1 MKGLAQTGSDHDRGE
16 DWPKD
21 VSEIRYLSTADR
33 TFQRAMFYAPPAQ
46 DARPLL
52 VALHSWSGTFLQKA
66 GVPYARWCIAK
77 GWIFIHPDFRG
88 RNDKPEATGSEAVV
102 ADILS
107 AVAHAKSTAQVDES
121 RVYLV
126 GVSGGGMASL
136 LVAGR
141 APQTWTAVSSWVPI
155 VDLKEWYFESVRR
168 KQKYATDIVQSI
180 GGVPLDGT
188 PAAEQARKRSPLT
201 YLGAARAVPI
211 AISAGIQDGHD
222 GGSVP
227 VSHSLRAFNA
237 LADPK
242 DQLTEMQIAAITE
255 SRSVPSELLSTAV
268 DDPDYGDKK
277 VVLRRRSRNVTLTLF
292 SGGHEIIV
300 DAALRWLAAQHR

>member
-1 MKGLAQTGSDHDRGE
+1 MDGLARTGSDHDRGE
-16 DWPKD
+16 DWPKP
-21 VSEIRYLSTADR
+21 VSEIRYLSTSDR
-33 TFQRAMFYAPPAQ
+33 TYQRAMFYAPPSQAPQ
-46 DARPLL
+46 PLL
-52 VALHSWSGTFLQKA
+52 VALHSWSGSYLQKA
-66 GVPYARWCIAK
+66 GVPYAKWCIAK
-77 GWIFIHPDFRG
+77 GWIFVHPDFRG
-88 RNDKPEATGSEAVV
+88 RNDRPEATGSDAVV

-107 AVAHAKSTAQVDES
+107 AVTHAKGNARVDES

-155 VDLKEWYFESVRR
+155 VDLKQWYFESVRR

-188 PAAEQARKRSPLT
+188 RPAEETRRRSPITFLA
-201 YLGAARAVPI
+201 AARTVPI
-211 AISAGIQDGHD
+211 AISAGIHDGHD

-237 LADPK
+237 LADPQ
-242 DQLTEMQIAAITE
+242 DQLTEAQIAAITE
-255 SRSVPSELLSTAV
+255 SRSVPPELLSTEV
-268 DDPDYGDKK
+268 EDPDYGEKK
-277 VVLRRRSRNVTLTLF
+277 VVFRRRSRNVTLTLF

-300 DAALRWLAAQHR
+300 DAALRWLATQHR